1 MGYPRYRFDLRF
13 DSTAQAAAEVA
24 ARAAKVENPEPKID
38 PLDLPQHSE
47 RALRAALAAAET
59 RGYADGVEQGR
70 REGEADAAERIEAA
84 LAHAL
89 HCLDERLGTL
99 DDHYAEVLRDVQA
112 HGAALMV
119 ALVRRIAPRL
129 IDHAGRADVE
139 RLAAEALRAAGKAPV
154 LRLRVHPDLEG
165 AVRAKLDGFAGAL
178 EIDPDP
184 AMPPGALD
192 AAWEAGALRNDPEH
206 LDRAV
211 AALCDRALATLIT
224 TDKEE
229 TASWPR

>member
-13 DSTAQAAAEVA
+13 DSTAQAAAEA
-24 ARAAKVENPEPKID
+24 ARVETPEPEAD
-38 PLDLPQHSE
+38 PLDRPQHSE
-47 RALRAALAAAET
+47 RALQAALAAAEM
-59 RGYADGVEQGR
+59 RGFADGVEQGR
-70 REGEADAAERIEAA
+70 REGEAEAAGRIEAA

-89 HCLDERLGTL
+89 RGLGERLDALGGR
-99 DDHYAEVLRDVQA
+99 HAEVLRDVEA

-119 ALVRRIAPRL
+119 ALVRRMAPGL
-129 IDHAGRADVE
+129 IDHAGRTEVE

-154 LRLRVHPDLEG
+154 LRLRVHPELEG
-165 AVRAKLDGFAGAL
+165 AVRATLEGFAGTL
-178 EIDPDP
+178 EIDADP

-192 AAWEAGALRNDPEH
+192 AAWESGSLRNDPEG
-206 LDRAV
+206 LERTV
-211 AALCDRALATLIT
+211 AALCDRALATLTT

>member
-13 DSTAQAAAEVA
+13 DSTAQAAAE
-24 ARAAKVENPEPKID
+24 AAKVENPEPAVD

-70 REGEADAAERIEAA
+70 REGEAEATERIEAA

-89 HCLDERLGTL
+89 RCLDERLGTL
-99 DDHYAEVLRDVQA
+99 DDRHAEVLRGVEA

-129 IDHAGRADVE
+129 IEHAGRAEVE

-154 LRLRVHPDLEG
+154 LRLRVHPELED

-178 EIDPDP
+178 EIDTDP

-206 LDRAV
+206 LERTV
-211 AALCDRALATLIT
+211 AALCDRALAALRSPSPLRG
-224 TDKEE
+224 EGLG
-229 TASWPR
+229 